1 MLLHLSDL
9 HFGTEQPRVCRA
21 VAQLCERLQPEAVV
35 VSGDLTQRAR
45 QEQFVAASLFLKS
58 LNRPLLV
65 VAGNHDIPLFHFKRR
80 LLTPYDY
87 FERYFGELEPILETQ
102 NFYLIGVNSVT
113 RHHHTQG
120 SISNLQIWQ
129 TGERLRHAPVD
140 KMKLIISHQP
150 FAASQPEDQ
159 AEAPR
164 LMQRA
169 VRHWSRFGLAGLL
182 HGHLHTPAVFDLNQ
196 RYTLQLN
203 RPLLDVQ
210 AGTALSTRLRQGFP
224 NSVNVI
230 HPDLGIERFDF
241 DAVTAQFLPVQPL
254 WPSPS
259 CT

>member
-1 MLLHLSDL
+1 MILHLSDL

-21 VAQLCERLQPEAVV
+21 VKQLCEQLQPEAVV

-45 QEQFVAASLFLKS
+45 QEQFVAASVFLKS

-65 VAGNHDIPLFHFKRR
+65 VAGNHDIPLFHLTRR
-80 LLTPYDY
+80 LLQPYAY
-87 FERYFGELEPILETQ
+87 FEQYFGELEPLLETQ

-129 TGERLRHAPVD
+129 AGERLRHAPSD
-140 KMKLIISHQP
+140 KVKLIVSHQP

-169 VRHWSRFGLAGLL
+169 VRHWSRLGLAGLL

-196 RYTLQLN
+196 RHSLRLN
-203 RPLLDVQ
+203 RPLLDIQ
-210 AGTALSTRLRQGFP
+210 AGTAISVRLRQGFL
-224 NSVNVI
+224 NSVNLI
-230 HPDLGIERFDF
+230 HPDLRIERFDF
-241 DAVTAQFLPVQPL
+241 DAANAQFRSAQQL
-254 WPSPS
+254 WPPR
-259 CT
+259 